1 MQQTKQL
8 SGPEKFFDLSRNG
21 PQEIILLILTTFCL
35 DYNYIDIVW
44 RNYSLR
50 TLRVKQITGASTIS
64 IYLTVIP
71 QV

>member
-50 TLRVKQITGASTIS
+50 VKQITGASTIS

>member
-35 DYNYIDIVW
+35 DYNYIMI
-44 RNYSLR
+44 LFGE
-50 TLRVKQITGASTIS
+50 T
-64 IYLTVIP
+64 TVLGLKGLSK
-71 QV
+71 